1 MRKFKHIKEVENW
14 EVLTPSGYKPV
25 SKAMLTEP
33 YDEYKLTTVSDKT
46 LHAADDHIVILED
59 GSECFMRDLESGMRV
74 KCEKVPEIVEHCVPT
89 GSTHEMYDF
98 EVPDGHVYY
107 TDGILSHNTTTS
119 AAYLLHQAI
128 TRPNI
133 TIAILANKGST
144 AAEILERIKFAYEN
158 LPWFLQVGVKTWN
171 KSYIELGNGSKIIT
185 AATSSSSIRGKSINI
200 LFLDEFGFVENQ
212 VEFYTSTYP
221 VISAGKTTQ
230 VIITSTPHGLDLFY
244 KIWTDAEEGRNKF
257 KTVGYDWTVVPGR
270 DEKWK
275 EETLANTSPVQ
286 FAQEYECV
294 DGDTIV
300 TIEFDGIEQD
310 ITIENL
316 FKFESYD
323 RYLIKTPHG
332 FEKFDDVIT
341 KKANTLR
348 ITFKDGS
355 GIVVTHNHR
364 FFIYDMWE
372 FAEHLEVG
380 EILNGKEI
388 VKIEENGICDVY
400 DVVNTESH
408 SYITNGVV
416 SHNCSFLGSSNT
428 LIAGWKLQQL
438 AFKEPEQKDEHWS
451 IYNKPQ
457 PGHNYCM
464 TVDVAEGLGQ
474 DYAVISIFDVTEMP
488 YKHVAVFR
496 NNLIQ
501 PIGLAEVVYKAANEY
516 NEAYI
521 LVENNSIGKIVADS
535 LYYDYEYENM
545 FSSVAR
551 NGETDVSFSGKTPG
565 IRTTAKTKAL
575 GCSQLKSL
583 IENDGLITHDFN
595 AVSELST
602 FSQKGRTFRADN
614 GKHDDVVMTMVMFA
628 WFTAQPFFEDMFDV
642 NVRKALRES
651 MDVDSNIGFMFFD
664 DGINDDEPVVDM
676 FN

>member
-1 MRKFKHIKEVENW
+1 MRKFKHIKEVDNW
-14 EVLTPSGYKPV
+14 EVLTPTGYKPV

-59 GSECFMRDLESGMRV
+59 GSECFMRDLEAGMRV

-185 AATSSSSIRGKSINI
+185 AATSSSSIRGKSIHV
-200 LFLDEFGFVENQ
+200 LYLDEFAFVENQ

-221 VISAGKTTQ
+221 VISGGKTTQ

-244 KIWTDAEEGRNKF
+244 RLWTDAEEGRNKF

-286 FAQEYECV
+286 FAQEYEV
-294 DGDTIV
+294 
-300 TIEFDGIEQD
+300 
-310 ITIENL
+310 
-316 FKFESYD
+316 
-323 RYLIKTPHG
+323 
-332 FEKFDDVIT
+332 
-341 KKANTLR
+341 
-348 ITFKDGS
+348 
-355 GIVVTHNHR
+355 
-364 FFIYDMWE
+364 
-372 FAEHLEVG
+372 
-380 EILNGKEI
+380 
-388 VKIEENGICDVY
+388 
-400 DVVNTESH
+400 
-408 SYITNGVV
+408 
-416 SHNCSFLGSSNT
+416 SFLGSSNT

-438 AFKEPEQKDEHWS
+438 TFKEPEQKDEHWS
-451 IYNKPQ
+451 IYNKPEQ
-457 PGHNYCM
+457 GHNYCM

-535 LYYDYEYENM
+535 LYYDFEYENM

-583 IENDGLITHDFN
+583 IENDGLITNDFD

-614 GKHDDVVMTMVMFA
+614 GKHDDVVMTMVVFA

-664 DGINDDEPVVDM
+664 DGINDDEPVFDM

>member
-14 EVLTPSGYKPV
+14 EVLTPNGYKPV

-89 GSTHEMYDF
+89 GLTHDMYDF

-275 EETLANTSPVQ
+275 EETIANTSPVQ
-286 FAQEYECV
+286 FAQEYE
-294 DGDTIV
+294 
-300 TIEFDGIEQD
+300 
-310 ITIENL
+310 
-316 FKFESYD
+316 
-323 RYLIKTPHG
+323 
-332 FEKFDDVIT
+332 
-341 KKANTLR
+341 
-348 ITFKDGS
+348 
-355 GIVVTHNHR
+355 
-364 FFIYDMWE
+364 
-372 FAEHLEVG
+372 
-380 EILNGKEI
+380 
-388 VKIEENGICDVY
+388 
-400 DVVNTESH
+400 
-408 SYITNGVV
+408 
-416 SHNCSFLGSSNT
+416 CSFLGSSNT

-438 AFKEPEQKDEHWS
+438 TFKEPEEKDEVWS

-535 LYYDYEYENM
+535 LYYDFEYENM

-565 IRTTAKTKAL
+565 IRTTSKTKAL

-583 IENDGLITHDFN
+583 IENDGLITNDFD

-614 GKHDDVVMTMVMFA
+614 GKHDDVVMTMVTFA

>member
-59 GSECFMRDLESGMRV
+59 GSECFMRDLEAGMRV

-89 GSTHEMYDF
+89 GLTHEMYDF

-185 AATSSSSIRGKSINI
+185 AATSSSSIRGKSINV
-200 LFLDEFGFVENQ
+200 LYLDEFAFVENQ

-230 VIITSTPHGLDLFY
+230 VIITSTPHGLDLFF

-257 KTVGYDWTVVPGR
+257 KTIGYDWTVVPGR

-286 FAQEYECV
+286 FAQEYEV
-294 DGDTIV
+294 
-300 TIEFDGIEQD
+300 
-310 ITIENL
+310 
-316 FKFESYD
+316 
-323 RYLIKTPHG
+323 
-332 FEKFDDVIT
+332 
-341 KKANTLR
+341 
-348 ITFKDGS
+348 
-355 GIVVTHNHR
+355 
-364 FFIYDMWE
+364 
-372 FAEHLEVG
+372 
-380 EILNGKEI
+380 
-388 VKIEENGICDVY
+388 
-400 DVVNTESH
+400 
-408 SYITNGVV
+408 
-416 SHNCSFLGSSNT
+416 SFLGSSNT

-438 AFKEPEQKDEHWS
+438 TFKEPEQKDEHWS
-451 IYNKPQ
+451 IYNRPQ
-457 PGHNYCM
+457 SGHNYCM

-535 LYYDYEYENM
+535 LYYDYEYDNM
-545 FSSVAR
+545 FSSVSR

-583 IENDGLITHDFN
+583 IENDGLITNDFD

-614 GKHDDVVMTMVMFA
+614 GKHDDVVMTMVVFA

-664 DGINDDEPVVDM
+664 DGINNDEHVVDM

>member
-1 MRKFKHIKEVENW
+1 MRKFKHIKEVDNW
-14 EVLTPSGYKPV
+14 EVLTPRGYKPV

-59 GSECFMRDLESGMRV
+59 GSECFMRDLEAGMRV
-74 KCEKVPEIVEHCVPT
+74 KCEKVSEIVEFCAPT

-200 LFLDEFGFVENQ
+200 LYLDEFSFVENQ

-230 VIITSTPHGLDLFY
+230 VIITSTPHGLDLFF

-257 KTVGYDWTVVPGR
+257 KTIGYDWTVVPGR

-275 EETLANTSPVQ
+275 EETIANTSPVQ
-286 FAQEYECV
+286 FAQEYEV
-294 DGDTIV
+294 
-300 TIEFDGIEQD
+300 
-310 ITIENL
+310 
-316 FKFESYD
+316 
-323 RYLIKTPHG
+323 
-332 FEKFDDVIT
+332 
-341 KKANTLR
+341 
-348 ITFKDGS
+348 
-355 GIVVTHNHR
+355 
-364 FFIYDMWE
+364 
-372 FAEHLEVG
+372 
-380 EILNGKEI
+380 
-388 VKIEENGICDVY
+388 
-400 DVVNTESH
+400 
-408 SYITNGVV
+408 
-416 SHNCSFLGSSNT
+416 SFLGSSNT

-438 AFKEPEQKDEHWS
+438 TFKEPEEKDEVWS
-451 IYNKPQ
+451 IYNKPE
-457 PGHNYCM
+457 PNHNYCM

-501 PIGLAEVVYKAANEY
+501 PIALAEVAFKAANKY

-535 LYYDYEYENM
+535 LYYDFEYENM

-583 IENDGLITHDFN
+583 IENDGLITNDFD

-614 GKHDDVVMTMVMFA
+614 GKHDDVVMTMVTFA

>member
-1 MRKFKHIKEVENW
+1 MKILSQDNVFRTFGGIK
-14 EVLTPSGYKPV
+14 V
-25 SKAMLTEP
+25 SKVEEPIIDVLLSSGSMVSGTPEHEIMLSSGV
-33 YDEYKLTTVSDKT
+33 YKKLAQLDVGDEVITKTGTASVNYISESSD
-46 LHAADDHIVILED
+46 
-59 GSECFMRDLESGMRV
+59 ECFVYD
-74 KCEKVPEIVEHCVPT
+74 IVDVED
-89 GSTHEMYDF
+89 THNYF
-98 EVPDGHVYY
+98 ANNSLV
-107 TDGILSHNTTTS
+107 
-119 AAYLLHQAI
+119 HQC
-128 TRPNI
+128 
-133 TIAILANKGST
+133 L
-144 AAEILERIKFAYEN
+144 Y
-158 LPWFLQVGVKTWN
+158 
-171 KSYIELGNGSKIIT
+171 
-185 AATSSSSIRGKSINI
+185 
-200 LFLDEFGFVENQ
+200 LDEFAFVENQ

-244 KIWTDAEEGRNKF
+244 KIWTDAEECRNKF
-257 KTVGYDWTVVPGR
+257 KTIGYDWTVVPGR

-286 FAQEYECV
+286 FAQEYEV
-294 DGDTIV
+294 
-300 TIEFDGIEQD
+300 
-310 ITIENL
+310 
-316 FKFESYD
+316 
-323 RYLIKTPHG
+323 
-332 FEKFDDVIT
+332 
-341 KKANTLR
+341 
-348 ITFKDGS
+348 
-355 GIVVTHNHR
+355 
-364 FFIYDMWE
+364 
-372 FAEHLEVG
+372 
-380 EILNGKEI
+380 
-388 VKIEENGICDVY
+388 
-400 DVVNTESH
+400 
-408 SYITNGVV
+408 
-416 SHNCSFLGSSNT
+416 SFLGSSNT

-438 AFKEPEQKDEHWS
+438 TFKEPEEKDEVWS
-451 IYNKPQ
+451 IYNKPE
-457 PGHNYCM
+457 PNHNYCM

-501 PIGLAEVVYKAANEY
+501 PIALAEVAFKAANKY

-535 LYYDYEYENM
+535 LYYDFEYENM

-565 IRTTAKTKAL
+565 IRTTSKTKAL

-583 IENDGLITHDFN
+583 IENDGLITNDFN

-614 GKHDDVVMTMVMFA
+614 GKHDDVVMTMVVFA

>member
-1 MRKFKHIKEVENW
+1 MRKFKHIKEVDNW
-14 EVLTPSGYKPV
+14 EVLTPNGYKPV

-59 GSECFMRDLESGMRV
+59 GSECFMRDLEAGMRV

-89 GSTHEMYDF
+89 GSTHDMYDF

-275 EETLANTSPVQ
+275 EETIANTSPVQ
-286 FAQEYECV
+286 FAQEYE
-294 DGDTIV
+294 
-300 TIEFDGIEQD
+300 
-310 ITIENL
+310 
-316 FKFESYD
+316 
-323 RYLIKTPHG
+323 
-332 FEKFDDVIT
+332 
-341 KKANTLR
+341 
-348 ITFKDGS
+348 
-355 GIVVTHNHR
+355 
-364 FFIYDMWE
+364 
-372 FAEHLEVG
+372 
-380 EILNGKEI
+380 
-388 VKIEENGICDVY
+388 
-400 DVVNTESH
+400 
-408 SYITNGVV
+408 
-416 SHNCSFLGSSNT
+416 CSFLGSSNT

-438 AFKEPEQKDEHWS
+438 TFKEPEEKDEVWS
-451 IYNKPQ
+451 IYNKPE
-457 PGHNYCM
+457 PNHNYCM

-474 DYAVISIFDVTEMP
+474 DYAVISVFDVTEMP

-535 LYYDYEYENM
+535 LYYDYEYDNM

-602 FSQKGRTFRADN
+602 FSQKGRTFKADN
-614 GKHDDVVMTMVMFA
+614 GKHDDVVMTMVVFA

>member
-1 MRKFKHIKEVENW
+1 MRKFKHIKEVDNW

-59 GSECFMRDLESGMRV
+59 GSECFMRDLEAGMRV
-74 KCEKVPEIVEHCVPT
+74 KCEKVTEIVEHCVPT
-89 GSTHEMYDF
+89 GSTHDMYDF

-185 AATSSSSIRGKSINI
+185 AATSSSSIRGKSINV
-200 LFLDEFGFVENQ
+200 LYLDEFAFVENQ

-244 KIWTDAEEGRNKF
+244 RLWTDAEEGRNKF
-257 KTVGYDWTVVPGR
+257 KTIGYDWTVVPGR

-286 FAQEYECV
+286 FAQEYEV
-294 DGDTIV
+294 
-300 TIEFDGIEQD
+300 
-310 ITIENL
+310 
-316 FKFESYD
+316 
-323 RYLIKTPHG
+323 
-332 FEKFDDVIT
+332 
-341 KKANTLR
+341 
-348 ITFKDGS
+348 
-355 GIVVTHNHR
+355 
-364 FFIYDMWE
+364 
-372 FAEHLEVG
+372 
-380 EILNGKEI
+380 
-388 VKIEENGICDVY
+388 
-400 DVVNTESH
+400 
-408 SYITNGVV
+408 
-416 SHNCSFLGSSNT
+416 SFLGSSNT

-438 AFKEPEQKDEHWS
+438 TFKEPEEKDEVWS
-451 IYNKPQ
+451 IYNKPE
-457 PGHNYCM
+457 PNHNYCM

-501 PIGLAEVVYKAANEY
+501 PIALAEVAFKAANKY

-535 LYYDYEYENM
+535 LYYDFEYENM

-583 IENDGLITHDFN
+583 IENDGLITYDFN

-614 GKHDDVVMTMVMFA
+614 GKHDDVVMTMVVFA